1 MPTWII
7 ALLKW
12 GGTALAVIGVVALVS
27 VEWFLPAPAAGAAPQ
42 PTAASM
48 TLYSVLLSAIGVI
61 AAMLGFALAGPE
73 E

>member
-12 GGTALAVIGVVALVS
+12 GGSALAVIGVVALGY

-42 PTAASM
+42 PTAAPV
-48 TLYSVLLSAIGVI
+48 TLYIVLSAIGVI

>member
-7 ALLKW
+7 PLLKW
-12 GGTALAVIGVVALVS
+12 GGTALAVIGGVALGY
-27 VEWFLPAPAAGAAPQ
+27 VEWSLPAPAAGAAPQ
-42 PTAASM
+42 PTAAPV
-48 TLYSVLLSAIGVI
+48 TLYIVLSAIGVI

>member
-12 GGTALAVIGVVALVS
+12 GGLALAVIGVVAVVS
-27 VEWFLPAPAAGAAPQ
+27 VEWFLPAPAPGAAPP
-42 PTAASM
+42 PTAVPM
-48 TLYSVLLSAIGVI
+48 WLYSVLLGIGVF
-61 AAMLGFALAGPE
+61 AAMLGYVLAGPE

>member
-12 GGTALAVIGVVALVS
+12 GGTALAVIGVVALGY
-27 VEWFLPAPAAGAAPQ
+27 VEWFLPAPAAGTAPQ
-42 PTAASM
+42 PTAAPV
-48 TLYSVLLSAIGVI
+48 TLYIVLSAIGVI

>member
-12 GGTALAVIGVVALVS
+12 GGTALAVIGVVALGY

-42 PTAASM
+42 PTAAPV
-48 TLYSVLLSAIGVI
+48 TLYIVLSAIGVI